1 MKLPAFIAITGQE
14 GSGKDSYGKYLAA
27 RGYWHVSAGDVLR
40 ERARSKGYTD
50 PIPRTILSKMGDE
63 LKQEFGSGPIVNS
76 VITDYKNRE
85 QEFPVGLVISGL
97 RRAGELQ
104 AFKESGA
111 VALWIEA
118 DVRARFNN
126 QLGRERGHQ
135 SLEAFKLESDREY
148 FGATEG
154 GRSGVNLSAI
164 KELADCTVKN
174 DSTLNELFTR
184 ADTALANWQA

>member
-1 MKLPAFIAITGQE
+1 MKLPALIAITGQE
-14 GSGKDSYGKYLAA
+14 GSGKDSYGEYLAA
-27 RGYWHVSAGDVLR
+27 QGYWHVSAGDVLR
-40 ERARSKGYTD
+40 ERARSKGYAD

-76 VITDYKNRE
+76 VIADYKNRE
-85 QEFPVGLVISGL
+85 QEFPAGLVISGL
-97 RRAGELQ
+97 RRAEELQ

-148 FGATEG
+148 FGTTEG
-154 GRSGVNLSAI
+154 GQSGVNLGAI

-174 DSTLNELFTR
+174 DSTLNELFMR
-184 ADTALANWQA
+184 ADATLADWQA